1 MESIE
6 GRLDARLLACVVLP
20 VNRNLVTGLC
30 AAYPKIDKWIFRYGL
45 TPLRVHHGLA
55 IVRGDDASNE
65 MQRYDFTGNGI
76 LAQPCLHRVEHQHLY
91 VGHIALQLGA
101 DFHCISHPGII
112 PDCLPASTA
121 AAADRH
127 FYYLVGDEQL
137 AGDLDDS
144 PDLGRYA
151 HLDPRGHERFDAVA

>member
-55 IVRGDDASNE
+55 IVPGDDASNE
-65 MQRYDFTGNGI
+65 MERYDFPLSGI
-76 LAQPCLHRVEHQHLY
+76 LGHPCLHRPELNHLY
-91 VGHIALQLGA
+91 VVDLALELGA
-101 DFHCISHPGII
+101 DFHCITDPVLL
-112 PDCLPASTA
+112 PTCL
-121 AAADRH
+121 
-127 FYYLVGDEQL
+127 
-137 AGDLDDS
+137 
-144 PDLGRYA
+144 
-151 HLDPRGHERFDAVA
+151 